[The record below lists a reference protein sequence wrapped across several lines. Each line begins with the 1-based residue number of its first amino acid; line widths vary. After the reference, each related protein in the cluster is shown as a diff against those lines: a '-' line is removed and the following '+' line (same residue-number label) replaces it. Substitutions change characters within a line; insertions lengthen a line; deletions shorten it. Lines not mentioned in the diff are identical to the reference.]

1 MKRHKKHI
9 KNESNWWEWIKDE
22 VRICTPGR
30 FDSVYKTGRC
40 CTELRNI
47 HETLGTAESA
57 QSALYLADFPTD
69 ESNPNGE
76 ISKLLP
82 YRTIYAG
89 ACGTIR
95 CILYTRHL
103 PQIVGLTRTVGL
115 ILILGRSLRIIKC
128 SSF

>member
-1 MKRHKKHI
+1 MRSEFVLLVDLVLSTRLI
-9 KNESNWWEWIKDE
+9 DAVQN
-22 VRICTPGR
+22 
-30 FDSVYKTGRC
+30 Y
-40 CTELRNI
+40 RNI

-69 ESNPNGE
+69 EPNPNGE

-115 ILILGRSLRIIKC
+115 VLILGRSLRIIKC